1 MDNYIFYYFLLL
13 FRMATLYFFFFW
25 AAKSTKRNY
34 AVMHEEVFF
43 GLSCAMCEVS
53 VEGFTGLNSLEK

>member
-13 FRMATLYFFFFW
+13 FRMATFFFFW